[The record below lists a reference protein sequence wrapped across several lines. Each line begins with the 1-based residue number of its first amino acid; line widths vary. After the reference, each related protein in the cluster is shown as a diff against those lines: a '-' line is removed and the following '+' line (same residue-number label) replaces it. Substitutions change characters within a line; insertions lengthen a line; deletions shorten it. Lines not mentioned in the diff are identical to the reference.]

1 MFDNSKYVSA
11 MKEKFNGTASAEGI
25 KVKVVNL
32 RKDIKINKSKLLK
45 DVKEVINNKE
55 DKNDK

>member
-1 MFDNSKYVSA
+1 

-45 DVKEVINNKE
+45 DVKDVKDSKILLGGVRS
-55 DKNDK
+55 